1 MKLNEDKVLIERGGD
16 MIESAFGIS
25 NKDSVHII
33 NILRDKLYSNKILA
47 VVREYCT
54 NAQDAH
60 TDSGKK
66 DIPIRVT
73 IPSGLDSVFRVRD
86 FGDGLSEE
94 DIREIYVLYGA
105 STKRNSNEVVGQ
117 LGLGC
122 KAAFAYTDKFT
133 VVSWQD
139 GIRKTYIAYID
150 ETQVGKIA
158 LVDTSEDDEPN
169 GIEIQ
174 VPVKPS
180 DFYTF
185 KTEAES
191 LLPFFV
197 PQPKLIGGTLN
208 PRQYDIK
215 DITEDG
221 VSFGINVDTRN
232 EEVHVVMGGIP
243 YKVLRSSITN
253 DYHSDLGL
261 MFSLSLD
268 VYVNIGDLDI
278 AANRE
283 SLEFTEKT
291 KNNLTKHLLK
301 IQVLLSKNMSSYFSS
316 FANFKE
322 ANEKYY
328 SIHTKYSWQRF
339 LKDIYY
345 DSKEL
350 SGNIIDNDNAV
361 YPCEI
366 LTPYRYRKTY
376 NWYTQRSLPARKMYK
391 IFVSIDELAWK
402 EKLNAYVK
410 HNIDKES
417 ADSYVV
423 LNWKGM
429 DDQAIADFI
438 KSHCLDQ
445 YTLLKVSDCKVER
458 KKPVRAPKTFGTP
471 RSVSH
476 LGDIFRFKDRFQRS
490 GDRQTA
496 SKDWERVI
504 AVDPEVK
511 YYVELDKFKAKF
523 PLREVNSKELADILC
538 GCRAIGFNI
547 QDSELYGVKT
557 KKIEKLDKSWVSL
570 VEEIK
575 TRISNSNTLK
585 DLQDAYTYC
594 SLPNMIKDLYSMV
607 DVFPSCSPAKQLA
620 QIAFDTR
627 KVYVGITSKRSEIE
641 ELLRYMQIC
650 PNRDS
655 SYDVTKY
662 INETSERY
670 PLLSKISLFPNEK
683 NVYFSV
689 SREEIIPHIV
699 EYISMIEN
707 KNKEKNT

>member
-1 MKLNEDKVLIERGGD
+1 LCRPIVKIEEFYLEENVFNFSVEDD
-16 MIESAFGIS
+16 ES
-25 NKDSVHII
+25 
-33 NILRDKLYSNKILA
+33 Y
-47 VVREYCT
+47 
-54 NAQDAH
+54 
-60 TDSGKK
+60 
-66 DIPIRVT
+66 
-73 IPSGLDSVFRVRD
+73 
-86 FGDGLSEE
+86 
-94 DIREIYVLYGA
+94 
-105 STKRNSNEVVGQ
+105 VGQ
-117 LGLGC
+117 FVMHNC

-133 VVSWQD
+133 VVSWQN

-158 LVDTSEDDEPN
+158 LVDTSEDNEPN

-185 KTEAES
+185 KAEAES

-221 VSFGINVDTRN
+221 VSFGINVDTRS
-232 EEVHVVMGGIP
+232 EEVHVIMGGIP
-243 YKVLRSSITN
+243 YKVLRNSITN
-253 DYHSDLGL
+253 DYHSDLDLIL

-301 IQVLLSKNMSSYFSS
+301 IQALLLKNMSSYFSS

-328 SIHTKYSWQRF
+328 YMHTKYSWQRF
-339 LKDIYY
+339 LENVYY

-350 SGNIIDNDNAV
+350 TGNILDEDNV
-361 YPCEI
+361 VHPCEI

-391 IFVSIDELAWK
+391 IFISIDEFLNWK
-402 EKLNAYVK
+402 EKLNAYIK
-410 HNIDKES
+410 HNIDK
-417 ADSYVV
+417 D
-423 LNWKGM
+423 
-429 DDQAIADFI
+429 IADFI
-438 KSHCLDQ
+438 KSRCLDQ

-458 KKPVRAPKTFGTP
+458 KKPVRAPKVFGTP

-476 LGDIFRFKDRFQRS
+476 LGDIFRFKDRYQRS
-490 GDRQTA
+490 GNKQTA

-511 YYVELDKFKAKF
+511 YYVELDKFKAKL
-523 PLREVNSKELADILC
+523 PLREVNSKELGDVLL

-575 TRISNSNTLK
+575 TRIKNSSTLK

-594 SLPNMIKDLYSMV
+594 SLPNMIKDLYGMV

-650 PNRDS
+650 PDRDS
-655 SYDVTKY
+655 SYDVVKY

-689 SREEIIPHIV
+689 SREEIIPHII

-707 KNKEKNT
+707 KNKEKNI